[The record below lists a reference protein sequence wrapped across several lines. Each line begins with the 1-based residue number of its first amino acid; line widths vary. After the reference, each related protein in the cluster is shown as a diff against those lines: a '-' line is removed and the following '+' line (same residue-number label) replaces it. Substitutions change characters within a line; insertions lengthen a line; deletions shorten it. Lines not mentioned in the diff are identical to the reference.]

1 MFPHPTPLPLHPRR
15 DFLLGDNGMSDD
27 GMSTVEYC
35 VGLVAAAAFAMVLY
49 AIVSGA
55 DVLAAVTSIVQR
67 ALTVDI

>member
-1 MFPHPTPLPLHPRR
+1 MFPHRTPLPLHPRR
-15 DFLLGDNGMSDD
+15 DFLLGDD